1 MTEARAAAE
10 NANRT
15 EKLRVLG
22 ELAASVA
29 HELNNTLAA
38 VLGRAEFI
46 QSSTHEAETRRNVDV
61 IAAAARDATHV
72 LGRLTRLSHRP
83 RVDAPRVLVDLVEVV
98 ADAIELT
105 RPRWSRIPGVSVA
118 LAPEGE
124 AIAAFGVPAELRE
137 VLTNLILNAADA
149 LGENG
154 SIRIELRCDSELA
167 RIRVADTGCGMS
179 EEVLLRAFE
188 PFFTTK
194 GDAGTGLGL
203 NICSAIVTAHGGRIE
218 ARSTPSRGT
227 TIEIT
232 LPTSD
237 DSETPRQPVVATR
250 LRILVVDDDP
260 RVLSVL
266 ADVLAQDGHEIET
279 AASGEEALE
288 RALGAPG
295 PPRVLVTDISMPGM
309 SGIHLAEEVVGRFPQ
324 TAVVLVSGW
333 AASASSETLEKL
345 GASVVTKPF
354 SASDV
359 RSAIGRAMGRKP
371 S

>member
-1 MTEARAAAE
+1 M
-10 NANRT
+10 N
-15 EKLRVLG
+15 
-22 ELAASVA
+22 S
-29 HELNNTLAA
+29 
-38 VLGRAEFI
+38 
-46 QSSTHEAETRRNVDV
+46 
-61 IAAAARDATHV
+61 ARDATHV
-72 LGRLTRLSHRP
+72 LKRLTRLSHRP
-83 RVDAPRVLVDLVEVV
+83 RGDAPRVLVDLVEVA

-118 LAPEGE
+118 LAPEGKV
-124 AIAAFGVPAELRE
+124 AAFGVAAELRE

-149 LGENG
+149 LSENG
-154 SIRIELRCDSELA
+154 SIRIEIASDSERA
-167 RIRVADTGCGMS
+167 RIRVADTGCGMT
-179 EEVLLRAFE
+179 EDVLLRAFE

-227 TIEIT
+227 TLEIT

-237 DSETPRQPVVATR
+237 DSETPRQPVVAMP
-250 LRILVVDDDP
+250 LKVLVVDDDP

-266 ADVLAQDGHEIET
+266 ADVLAGDGHEVET

-288 RALGAPG
+288 RVLGAPG
-295 PPRVLVTDISMPGM
+295 PPRVLVSDISMPGM
-309 SGIHLAEEVVGRFPQ
+309 SGIHLAEEVVSRFPE
-324 TAVVLVSGW
+324 TAIVLVSGW

-345 GASVVTKPF
+345 GAAVVTKPF
-354 SASDV
+354 SSSDV

-371 S
+371 T